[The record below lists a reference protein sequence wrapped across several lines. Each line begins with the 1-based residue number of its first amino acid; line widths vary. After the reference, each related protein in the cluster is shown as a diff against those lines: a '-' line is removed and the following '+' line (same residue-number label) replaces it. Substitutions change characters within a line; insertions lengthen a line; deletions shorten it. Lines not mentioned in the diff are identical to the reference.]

1 MAYTPSGLRSKGL
14 QTFGSLV
21 FDQNRVGLTGV
32 LGNTFLSQ
40 DATGTPVT
48 SPQTN
53 LAASTQALV
62 VPSNAVQFTIS
73 STVAIQVGEDSSG
86 AQGINVPAN
95 TMATFDCARIAN
107 IYIKP
112 SNATNTVSFQ
122 FKLL

>member
-21 FDQNRVGLTGV
+21 FDQNRIGLTGV
-32 LGNTFLSQ
+32 LGNTFQSQ

-48 SPQTN
+48 SPITN
-53 LAASTQALV
+53 LAASVKTLV

-73 STVAIQVGEDSSG
+73 STVIIQVGEDSSG
-86 AQGINVPAN
+86 AQGLNIPAN
-95 TMATFDCARIAN
+95 QIWTFDCARIAN
-107 IYIKP
+107 IYLLP
-112 SNATNTVSFQ
+112 SSATNTVSFQ